1 MNKLGLL
8 ITGVALVLAPIGAPA
23 ATSELSDRAQT
34 IVDYLLDDW
43 NTRMHSTGIA
53 LGMQNLGME
62 PDDELRLEVAEH
74 FRADTGLANNL
85 QFWGANNYVFSNEER
100 RIVKALINA
109 FDEDDELPT
118 MAALVEELAI
128 TAERL
133 RRQPEELW
141 QSAGVLIHK
150 FGKIGGIELARSD
163 TDAKGVFVKVTFE
176 NATRELFVRMKDG
189 KVRQLDYVPPPDAD
203 SD

>member
-1 MNKLGLL
+1 MKKRLGLL
-8 ITGVALVLAPIGAPA
+8 TTGVALLLAPVGVSA
-23 ATSELSDRAQT
+23 ATSELSERAQT

-43 NTRMHSTGIA
+43 STHMHSTGIA

-62 PDDELRLEVAEH
+62 PDDDLRLEVIEH
-74 FRADTGLANNL
+74 FRANTGLANNL

-100 RIVKALINA
+100 RIVKVLINA

-133 RRQPEELW
+133 RDRLAFIARAGLLTASSETDIGYELIDKYSSW
-141 QSAGVLIHK
+141 GGPLRHNYHTIT
-150 FGKIGGIELARSD
+150 IG
-163 TDAKGVFVKVTFE
+163 
-176 NATRELFVRMKDG
+176 DG
-189 KVRQLDYVPPPDAD
+189 KPFDVW
-203 SD
+203 